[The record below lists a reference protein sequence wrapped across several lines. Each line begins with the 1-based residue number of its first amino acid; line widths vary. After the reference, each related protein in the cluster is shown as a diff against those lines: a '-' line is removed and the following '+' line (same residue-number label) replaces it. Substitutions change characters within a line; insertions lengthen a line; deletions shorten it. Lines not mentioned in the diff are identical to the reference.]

1 MSFDQHNVIK
11 VILVLTGPTW
21 VQLYYNW
28 TQVGPVVGL
37 ALNKYYESRLFTSDR
52 FNGYA
57 YK

>member
-37 ALNKYYESRLFTSDR
+37 ALMKKKSTGNQPKKKKLNF
-52 FNGYA
+52 
-57 YK
+57 

>member
-37 ALNKYYESRLFTSDR
+37 ALNEKESSQLSTKKI
-52 FNGYA
+52 NA
-57 YK
+57 

>member
-37 ALNKYYESRLFTSDR
+37 ALSKNYLV
-52 FNGYA
+52 YA
-57 YK
+57 TLPKK

>member
-1 MSFDQHNVIK
+1 MPFDQHNVIK

-37 ALNKYYESRLFTSDR
+37 ALRNVVKVFVFQKL
-52 FNGYA
+52 
-57 YK
+57 